1 MIDNEVTQ
9 LPSEP
14 DNPYALALDVYLRGV
29 AAILLLLGLRQW
41 LYIAGVFQ
49 DDGWSFETMSTQ
61 WRFVTIHLAVV
72 DLVAAVGLWMRVAWG
87 NVIWIYVALFEIAMH
102 TVFAETFGLNL
113 FVVSFHVIALLVF
126 VGLLVMS
133 RRHEA
138 AAG

>member
-1 MIDNEVTQ
+1 MMDNEVTQ

-14 DNPYALALDVYLRGV
+14 DNPYEMALDVYLRGV

-49 DDGWSFETMSTQ
+49 DDGWSLETMSNA
-61 WRFVTIHLAVV
+61 WRFATINLAVV

-87 NVIWIYVALFEIAMH
+87 NVIWVYVALFEVAMH
-102 TVFAETFGLNL
+102 TVFADTFGLDL
-113 FVVSFHVIALLVF
+113 LIVSFHILSLLVF
-126 VGLLVMS
+126 VGLVIMS

-138 AAG
+138 AAA

>member
-72 DLVAAVGLWMRVAWG
+72 DLVAAVGLWQRVAWG

-138 AAG
+138 ATG